1 MKSMSR
7 SSLCTN
13 FWSKNYMLYVS
24 YIHIPRL
31 FLTFFC
37 VNNYENSPAC
47 SDSLHK
53 IKLRMRMKLK
63 LKHNQNFYILNSIHT
78 RVKLKKNI
86 LSINRSCYIAK
97 GKLWISALRNS
108 MHVSFNAFVYCMY
121 ETQQKVLVLKYVPR
135 IETFTHCSKMV
146 TEMLCI

>member
-1 MKSMSR
+1 MRAERIFSRGGSKKFFNLGEDRQNQFFPNIISVFPKFRGGLILR
-7 SSLCTN
+7 SS
-13 FWSKNYMLYVS
+13 SVS
-24 YIHIPRL
+24 P
-31 FLTFFC
+31 
-37 VNNYENSPAC
+37 S
-47 SDSLHK
+47 
-53 IKLRMRMKLK
+53 LRMK

-121 ETQQKVLVLKYVPR
+121 ETQQKVLVLKYL
-135 IETFTHCSKMV
+135 ESKLSPIV
-146 TEMLCI
+146 QKWFLKCQCIF